1 MHLFLQKKKEVYMMN
16 KKTMILNWTMMI
28 SLVLVFGTGILLKP
42 FPGMWMGIT
51 HGVSGFV
58 LFVSA
63 SIHILK
69 HMRRR

>member
-1 MHLFLQKKKEVYMMN
+1 MKN
-16 KKTMILNWTMMI
+16 KILNYTMLI
-28 SLVLVFGTGILLKP
+28 SLILVFGTGILLKP

-63 SIHILK
+63 MIHIWG
-69 HMRRR
+69 HMGIRRKVER

>member
-1 MHLFLQKKKEVYMMN
+1 MN
-16 KKTMILNWTMMI
+16 KKTQILNWTMLI
-28 SLVLVFGTGILLKP
+28 SLNLVFITGILLKP
-42 FPGMWMGIT
+42 FPGMWMGIA

-58 LFVSA
+58 LFISA

>member
-1 MHLFLQKKKEVYMMN
+1 MN
-16 KKTMILNWTMMI
+16 TRTQILNWIMLI
-28 SLVLVFGTGILLKP
+28 SLILVFVTGILLKP

-63 SIHILK
+63 MIHILGN
-69 HMRRR
+69 MGLRRKVGK

>member
-1 MHLFLQKKKEVYMMN
+1 MSKKRE
-16 KKTMILNWTMMI
+16 ILNWTMLI
-28 SLVLVFGTGILLKP
+28 SLITVFVTGILLKP

-63 SIHILK
+63 MIHIVG
-69 HMRRR
+69 HMRIRKK

>member
-1 MHLFLQKKKEVYMMN
+1 MN
-16 KKTMILNWTMMI
+16 TKTQILNWTMLI
-28 SLVLVFGTGILLKP
+28 SLILVFVTGILLKP

-63 SIHILK
+63 MIHILG
-69 HMRRR
+69 HMGIRRRAKVKG